1 MQIRE
6 NKTLKLKLSIEEFE
20 EFIDNNNEINLEV
33 AKLLVDKK
41 IIKSFED
48 LEEIVH
54 LNKSKKSVRIMVN
67 IISTLNI

>member
-20 EFIDNNNEINLEV
+20 EFINNDNDIDFEV
-33 AKLLVDKK
+33 AKMLVDKK
-41 IIKSFED
+41 IIQSCED

-54 LNKSKKSVRIMVN
+54 FNKSKNSVRIMVN
-67 IISTLNI
+67 IIFTSNI